1 MSVLF
6 GRGSFQDRAQFIF
19 KATKQHSLNL
29 FKFASLYKFI
39 TILLRRNRG
48 GKVEG
53 IDSFIG
59 GIVGGW
65 VVFRERNAVNEQV
78 SMRMRMRSW

>member
-1 MSVLF
+1 MAILF
-6 GRGSFQDRAQFIF
+6 GRGSFQDRSKFIF

-29 FKFASLYKFI
+29 LKFASLYKFI
-39 TILLRRNRG
+39 TIMLRRRRG
-48 GKVEG
+48 GKIEG
-53 IDSFIG
+53 LDSFIG

-78 SMRMRMRSW
+78 S